1 MKQGTKVTAKLLALG
16 SASRQLL
23 YLALLFAA
31 RGGALRLRLGS
42 LRLFSRRTLQL
53 LAFYFVFN
61 LLCICHSFLSNNNLA
76 IAKASRTL
84 ERHSVYQPWA
94 GITKSAQ

>member
-23 YLALLFAA
+23 YLALLFTA
-31 RGGALRLRLGS
+31 GVGALRLRLGR
-42 LRLFSRRTLQL
+42 LRLLPRRAFQL
-53 LAFYFVFN
+53 LAFYFIFN
-61 LLCICHSFLSNNNLA
+61 LLCICHSFLSNNDLA
-76 IAKASRTL
+76 TAKASRTL